1 MKLKKIY
8 SNKDSMT
15 PIRFNAGFNVVY
27 GDVEAREGEQNEHN
41 LGKTSLVHLID
52 FLLLKK
58 VTKSHFLA
66 KYKSKF
72 KDWIFYLEIELSVG
86 NYLTIRRS
94 VDTPNLVSFKSHV
107 LPDQDFSVVE
117 EWDNKN
123 VRMASRKE
131 TDAVTMLENYLGFNV
146 LQNYSARHFL
156 AYLLRTQYDYTS
168 PFKMSQ
174 FEGLDV
180 DWKPQ
185 LFGLLGYKEE
195 EVFKKYRLQYEIKNY
210 AELLKTVL
218 GNKKS
223 SSRDSYNLKAAI
235 AEKEREREIILEQI
249 NKFDFYIRE
258 KKLNKE
264 LVEETEA
271 KISKLNSER
280 YRLDYEIKRI
290 RESLESHITFDL
302 KEIEEV
308 FAQTNIFFPEQLKK
322 GYQDLLDFNTSL
334 SNERAKY
341 LKEDLS
347 VNLVIIETI
356 STELRKLNQDKEEV
370 LAFLRDTDTFSKYKA
385 FQGEIFKL
393 DEQIGQ
399 FRLKLQSLGTAENY
413 EKKIEEL
420 KIESRETA
428 IEVKK
433 VIDSGSEIFGYI
445 NSIFKDIF
453 KKTMGQTALI
463 IVRPNQEGNPEFE
476 VITLDDKEADQLT
489 GQGDGYTATK
499 VQCSALVLAILA
511 TYSKEKFFK
520 FAYHDG
526 LVESWGVRPKLN
538 FFKEIRQFCE
548 TSKIQYIISVIKSDV
563 PNGFQFTDEE
573 IVATLTHK
581 KPLFGFSF

>member
-1 MKLKKIY
+1 
-8 SNKDSMT
+8 MT
-15 PIRFNAGFNVVY
+15 PIRFNGGFNVIY
-27 GDVEAREGEQNEHN
+27 GDVESKEGKQNEHN
-41 LGKTSLVHLID
+41 LGKTSLVHLVD
-52 FLLLKK
+52 FLLLKT
-58 VTKSHFLA
+58 VTKKHFLA

-72 KDWIFYLEIELSVG
+72 NDWVFYLEIDLGAGS
-86 NYLTIRRS
+86 YLTIRRS
-94 VDTPNLVSFKSHV
+94 VETPTLVSFKTHV
-107 LPDQDFSVVE
+107 LPDQNFTELE

-123 VRMASRKE
+123 VRMTSRKE
-131 TDAVTMLENYLGFNV
+131 TDAPTTIENYLNFSV

-156 AYLLRTQYDYTS
+156 CYLLRTQYDYTN

-185 LFGLLGYKEE
+185 LFALLGYKEE

-210 AELLKTVL
+210 SQMLKTVL

-223 SSRDSYNLKAAI
+223 STRDSYNLKAAI
-235 AEKEREREIILEQI
+235 AEKEKERAAILEQI
-249 NKFDFYIRE
+249 NKFDFYLRE

-280 YRLDYEIKRI
+280 YRLDFEIKRI
-290 RESLESHITFDL
+290 RESLENHVTFDL

-308 FAQTNIFFPEQLKK
+308 FEQTNIFFPEQLKK

-341 LKEDLS
+341 LKEDLKN
-347 VNLVIIETI
+347 NLGAIDTI
-356 STELRKLNQDKEEV
+356 SSELKKLNQDKEEV

-385 FQGEIFKL
+385 FQGEVFKL
-393 DEQIGQ
+393 DEQLGQ

-420 KIESRETA
+420 KIESREVA
-428 IEVKK
+428 VEVKK
-433 VIDSGSEIFGYI
+433 VIDGGSEIFENI
-445 NSIFKDIF
+445 KSIFKDIF
-453 KKTMGQTALI
+453 KKTMGQTALLV
-463 IVRPNQEGNPEFE
+463 VRPNQEGNPEFE
-476 VITLDDKEADQLT
+476 VVTLDDKEEDQLT

-499 VQCSALVLAILA
+499 VQCAALVLGILA
-511 TYSKEKFFK
+511 TYKKERFFK

-538 FFKEIRQFCE
+538 FFKEIREFV
-548 TSKIQYIISVIKSDV
+548 KDNDIQYIISVIKSDI
-563 PNGFQFTDEE
+563 PTGFKFTDKE
-573 IVATLTHK
+573 IVATLTHE